1 MNYLL
6 VVIWIAMGFSAAAWL
21 RKRGRYGDRLTY
33 SAFWDILLPAVAGP
47 ALLLLARPW
56 SELPGAGHLLT
67 TGRARMKANVRQNFG
82 TRDLIRIATLSL
94 AALASL
100 GTLLVLFMAWRTI
113 EPGYVG
119 IVFDK
124 GLGKRKSP
132 QEW

>member
-6 VVIWIAMGFSAAAWL
+6 VVIWIALGFFAAAWL
-21 RKRGRYGDRLTY
+21 RNRGRYGDRLGY
-33 SAFWDILLPAVAGP
+33 HAFWDILLPAVAGP

-56 SELPGAGHLLT
+56 SELPGAGRLLT

-100 GTLLVLFMAWRTI
+100 
-113 EPGYVG
+113 
-119 IVFDK
+119 
-124 GLGKRKSP
+124 
-132 QEW
+132 